1 MIRIII
7 PAAFSIIA
15 IGFVLWL
22 LFNKRQKPW
31 EEMSNDERKKKK
43 IMLFSGL
50 AVFIAGLAT
59 ALVLGKK
66 EKE

>member
-15 IGFVLWL
+15 LGFVLWL

-31 EEMSNDERKKKK
+31 EEMSTDERKKKK
-43 IMLFSGL
+43 VMLFSGL

-59 ALVLGKK
+59 ALVIGKK

>member
-15 IGFVLWL
+15 LGFVLWL

-31 EEMSNDERKKKK
+31 EEMSTDERKKKK
-43 IMLFSGL
+43 VMLFSGL
-50 AVFIAGLAT
+50 AVFIAGLAI
-59 ALVLGKK
+59 ALVIGKK

>member
-1 MIRIII
+1 MLRIII

-15 IGFVLWL
+15 PGFVLWL

-31 EEMSNDERKKKK
+31 EEMSIDERKKKK
-43 IMLFSGL
+43 VMLYSGL
-50 AVFIAGLAT
+50 AVFIAGLVT
-59 ALVLGKK
+59 ALVIGKK